1 MNLSIKQLRAFLILS
16 EADSFTQAA
25 RRFNLSQPAFS
36 ALIASL
42 EEEIGYR
49 LFDRDTRRVLL
60 NADGIHFLDLAR
72 SIVQN
77 HDDAI
82 GEIKARAAGNNAD
95 ITLAVLPS
103 LAVEWLPEILVKYSK
118 VSPLNKVKLV
128 DTQWDRCLKALL
140 DGQAELAITAGQPS
154 LTTFNSVFLFSDKFY
169 LICHRSHPL
178 AQQRSVTL
186 DQVCNYPF
194 IGFSVGTSI
203 RQYTDKLCENLAQG
217 FDYHLEVRQLTTM
230 MGLIAANYGVSITT
244 GLTLFQ
250 FHHKDIAILP
260 FEDLALERAI
270 YLVTPKDR
278 HLSPGVASFADF
290 ITRQAQDFANTC
302 QPDGGRVNA

>member
-36 ALIASL
+36 TLIASL

-72 SIVQN
+72 NIVQS
-77 HDDAI
+77 HDDAV
-82 GEIKARAAGNNAD
+82 GEIKDRVAGNSNN

-118 VSPLNKVKLV
+118 KVPQSNVKLI

-140 DGQAELAITAGQPS
+140 DGQADMALTAGQPS
-154 LTTFNSVFLFSDKFY
+154 LTTFDSTLLFSDKFY
-169 LICHRSHPL
+169 LLCHREHPL
-178 AQQRSVTL
+178 AKQSSVSL
-186 DQVCNYPF
+186 SQVCDYPF
-194 IGFSVGTSI
+194 IAFSVGTSI
-203 RQYTDKLCENLAQG
+203 RQYTDKLCENLAMSFNYQ
-217 FDYHLEVRQLTTM
+217 LEVRQLTTM
-230 MGLIAANYGVSITT
+230 MGLIAANYGISITT

-250 FHHKDIAILP
+250 FNHKDIVILP

-270 YLVTPKDR
+270 YLVTPKGR
-278 HLSPGVASFADF
+278 HPAPGVTAFAEF
-290 ITRQAQDFANTC
+290 ITCQAHQFASEHM
-302 QPDGGRVNA
+302 